1 MGWAEGLNAGINLGN
16 VIRQGMM
23 QQDLAEEAKKYKVT
37 EGAYGSGLNEN
48 LQQVIGARDQAL
60 QGLGEGATPEQI
72 QQVHEQY
79 TPAMAELS
87 RRVGLSGPDY
97 SVASGGY
104 DGGKNFD
111 TMKEAQTAAAPLRTQ
126 GLSDVYRSYG
136 QIDKAEE
143 LTARAQQQQLTGL
156 QLNKAMREDEDA
168 VRMQAFEK
176 DYSALENPSDM
187 TAVKSLAAK
196 HQLNRGQQFTVASQI
211 SGIDK
216 AELEVLDT
224 YVKKAVKGK
233 DLDGLLTL
241 HKDDKNFADGTH
253 FVKAVGANG
262 QVILN
267 LVSDAEPTKV
277 LRTESFQS
285 ADLATA
291 YLRKQAEDPG
301 NVAEWALGVRAKQAT
316 IAASEGE
323 ASLVPYKKGLYAAQ
337 AAAWGSKPETA
348 ATAAE
353 NKQFTELTKTTAW
366 QAAERKG
373 DTAAMNSLMIGR
385 GLNPSKHGGGEG
397 APGWGGGNKPTAK
410 PEGVKTTPAAEVK
423 PSKPTETK
431 PTETKPTETKPT
443 EKELNARVD
452 YNSYQE
458 KARAAREK
466 GLQDRAARQEQE
478 ALAAQQADELAARR
492 RAQIAADFRSKYGG

>member
-16 VIRQGMM
+16 VIKQGML
-23 QQDLAEEAKKYKVT
+23 QQDLADEAKKYKVT

-104 DGGKNFD
+104 DGGKNFAS
-111 TMKEAQTAAAPLRTQ
+111 MKEAQTAAAPLRTQ

-143 LTARAQQQQLTGL
+143 LNTRAQQQQLTGL
-156 QLNKAMREDEDA
+156 QLNKAMREEDTAVGTKAATDALAELKAAGTPITSQTLAELAKTHKGDYQSLLQGELSQLGYDE
-168 VRMQAFEK
+168 K
-176 DYSALENPSDM
+176 SSALEIKTLKRDLSKAAIGGIPTINKFLADKFDPNKEDNITPEIVQTKAGFTVMYGDKVLSEYG
-187 TAVKSLAAK
+187 THKSLNELVGTV
-196 HQLNRGQQFTVASQI
+196 HGQIDGDPLGTMKTLASI
-211 SGIDK
+211 
-216 AELEVLDT
+216 
-224 YVKKAVKGK
+224 
-233 DLDGLLTL
+233 
-241 HKDDKNFADGTH
+241 
-253 FVKAVGANG
+253 
-262 QVILN
+262 
-267 LVSDAEPTKV
+267 
-277 LRTESFQS
+277 R
-285 ADLATA
+285 
-291 YLRKQAEDPG
+291 
-301 NVAEWALGVRAKQAT
+301 
-316 IAASEGE
+316 ASEAQ
-323 ASLVPYKKGLYAAQ
+323 ASLVPYQQNLYAAQ

-410 PEGVKTTPAAEVK
+410 PEGVKTTPAAETK
-423 PSKPTETK
+423 PSKPTEA
-431 PTETKPTETKPT
+431 KPT